1 MDPSLNYTADFA
13 NCLKHQMYKKKRN
26 VPYGCDGKRLLF
38 SDDIISI
45 QYTNRQSRGS
55 SSSTLERGDLNPRG
69 TEGVGTSNN
78 KRRNQQKKIV
88 AVALSEKN
96 SHNNNWLSL
105 SLVLFG
111 VGREDQ
117 CVHVYI
123 YI

>member
-1 MDPSLNYTADFA
+1 
-13 NCLKHQMYKKKRN
+13 MYRMAAME
-26 VPYGCDGKRLLF
+26 
-38 SDDIISI
+38 S
-45 QYTNRQSRGS
+45 GS
-55 SSSTLERGDLNPRG
+55 SSRMILYLYNIQTDNQEDHHHQHWRGGTLIRVEQKGWVQAITNGG
-69 TEGVGTSNN
+69 TNA
-78 KRRNQQKKIV
+78 KKIV

-123 YI
+123 YKYTRVYIGFSM